1 METKEAD
8 RKPTKRGL
16 KAAAPLNKLSGLHQ
30 VKKGAGRRTTT
41 RFRVVSYF
49 AGCGGMDL
57 GFRGGFAFRGNR
69 FKRQPFEIVRAY
81 DFDLRCVE
89 TYRLNI
95 SEHIEE
101 VALNKVDPEAVPG
114 ADVLIGGFPCQD
126 FSSCGPKKG
135 LTSAR
140 GKLYRAMVDYMEHHR
155 PIVAVGENVPH
166 LARIHSGNVMKRIV
180 RDLKDV
186 GYRVDVWDL
195 YAPDF
200 GIPQRRSR
208 LFFVCVRDD
217 MPGVPTRPEAEYPA
231 DKYRS
236 IDWAIADLAQVSDET
251 VPNQSQYFLA
261 SRAKKGNGQGD
272 EKSRKGQPAY
282 TVRAN
287 AKSRVQFH
295 YALNRRLTVRE
306 CARLQSFPDS
316 FVFPHSATTNVMQ
329 IGNAVPPVLA
339 FRVAS
344 SVANFL
350 RTSAAVE
357 AVEGDSVLVGNY

>member
-1 METKEAD
+1 MTTKEANGNSA
-8 RKPTKRGL
+8 KRGV
-16 KAAAPLNKLSGLHQ
+16 AAAVPLSRVNRLHQ
-30 VKKGAGRRTTT
+30 AKKGASRRPTR

-57 GFRGGFAFRGNR
+57 GFLGVFNFKGEQ
-69 FKRQPFEIVRAY
+69 FKRQSFEIVRAY
-81 DFDLRCVE
+81 DFDSRCVE

-101 VALNKVDPEAVPG
+101 VDLNEISPKAVPEA
-114 ADVLIGGFPCQD
+114 DILIGGFPCQD

-155 PIVAVGENVPH
+155 PIVAIGENVPH
-166 LARIHSGNVMKRIV
+166 LARISSGTVMKRII
-180 RDLKDV
+180 RDLEDV
-186 GYRVDVWDL
+186 GYRVYVWDL

-200 GIPQRRSR
+200 GVPQRRSR

-217 MPGVPTRPEAEYPA
+217 IPGVPARPGGEY
-231 DKYRS
+231 DGDEYRS
-236 IDWAIADLAQVSDET
+236 IDWAIADLVPVSDES

-272 EKSRKGQPAY
+272 EKSKKDKPGY

-287 AKSRVQFH
+287 AKSR
-295 YALNRRLTVRE
+295 
-306 CARLQSFPDS
+306 D
-316 FVFPHSATTNVMQ
+316 
-329 IGNAVPPVLA
+329 AVSL
-339 FRVAS
+339 
-344 SVANFL
+344 
-350 RTSAAVE
+350 
-357 AVEGDSVLVGNY
+357 

>member
-1 METKEAD
+1 
-8 RKPTKRGL
+8 
-16 KAAAPLNKLSGLHQ
+16 
-30 VKKGAGRRTTT
+30 
-41 RFRVVSYF
+41 
-49 AGCGGMDL
+49 
-57 GFRGGFAFRGNR
+57 
-69 FKRQPFEIVRAY
+69 
-81 DFDLRCVE
+81 
-89 TYRLNI
+89 
-95 SEHIEE
+95 
-101 VALNKVDPEAVPG
+101 
-114 ADVLIGGFPCQD
+114 
-126 FSSCGPKKG
+126 
-135 LTSAR
+135 
-140 GKLYRAMVDYMEHHR
+140 MEHHR

-282 TVRAN
+282 TVRRTQNPSAGPL
-287 AKSRVQFH
+287 R
-295 YALNRRLTVRE
+295 LNRRLTVRE
-306 CARLQSFPDS
+306 CARLQSFPDRLR
-316 FVFPHSATTNVMQ
+316 FP
-329 IGNAVPPVLA
+329 A
-339 FRVAS
+339 FRDHERNADRECGSAGAGVQG
-344 SVANFL
+344 SV
-350 RTSAAVE
+350 
-357 AVEGDSVLVGNY
+357 VGRELLADVRSC